1 MPYTIIS
8 HLLSHILHDYA
19 FTLFLQ
25 PNNKVQQKKD
35 NNNHHLLGLLSSPSN
50 LKTSDPGATGVN
62 DMRELVLPIQ
72 GLPRCCINSKVAYL
86 LSFSASCRSPGAP
99 VCSVPSHSSFLLS
112 SPALGHPP
120 ADKRRHYLAK

>member
-86 LSFSASCRSPGAP
+86 LSFSASCSWPLSRRSSLL
-99 VCSVPSHSSFLLS
+99 CSLSQFILALLS
-112 SPALGHPP
+112 CSRAPSS
-120 ADKRRHYLAK
+120 